1 MLGLVSSLYPCSLAG
16 REKSAEELREA
27 FAKAIVRSIEPRKI
41 AGFYRELGNTRA
53 FQKYHP
59 KAFQAYEEMN

>member
-1 MLGLVSSLYPCSLAG
+1 LAG